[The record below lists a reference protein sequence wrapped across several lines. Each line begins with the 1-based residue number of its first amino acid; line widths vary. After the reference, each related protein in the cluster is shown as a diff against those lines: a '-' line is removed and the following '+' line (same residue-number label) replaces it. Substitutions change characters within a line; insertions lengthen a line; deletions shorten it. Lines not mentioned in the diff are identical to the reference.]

1 MRVVSHGTKP
11 ACVSAALPFVPRFT
25 TSFPTPQEC
34 PVTRV
39 PISPEQLAR
48 YRETH
53 RKRREA
59 RARALAGRRER
70 AWAAARQAARLL
82 KEEFGATRVVLFGS
96 LAREGGRFFD
106 ERSDIDLAVWG
117 VAPEQFFHAWAAVEA
132 RSEISFDLVDGALA
146 LPALRTEIESEG
158 VEL

>member
-1 MRVVSHGTKP
+1 MRYP
-11 ACVSAALPFVPRFT
+11 P
-25 TSFPTPQEC
+25 
-34 PVTRV
+34 
-39 PISPEQLAR
+39 SPEQLAR

-59 RARALAGRRER
+59 RARALAARRER
-70 AWAAARQAARLL
+70 AWAEARKAARLL

-117 VAPEQFFHAWAAVEA
+117 IAPRRFFVAWAAVEA
-132 RSEISFDLVDGALA
+132 LGETPFDLVDGALA
-146 LPALRTEIESEG
+146 SPTLRAVIESEG